1 MNKKRRE
8 YICTGAL
15 MAVGIPLMVIMTKL
29 SHEICIQ
36 GKSTNIIEQYESV
49 YYCLMGLLVIIG
61 IISYFVLGDVI
72 NENDKNVLGGDKK

>member
-29 SHEICIQ
+29 VYEVVVQ
-36 GKSTNIIEQYESV
+36 GKSAEIVKQYEPV
-49 YYCLMGLLVIIG
+49 CYCLMVLLFVIG
-61 IISYFVLGDVI
+61 IITYYMLGEEEGDE
-72 NENDKNVLGGDKK
+72 NET

>member
-29 SHEICIQ
+29 SHEICVQ
-36 GKSTNIIEQYESV
+36 GKSAE
-49 YYCLMGLLVIIG
+49 LLNSMNLFVI
-61 IISYFVLGDVI
+61 VLWVW
-72 NENDKNVLGGDKK
+72 LLL